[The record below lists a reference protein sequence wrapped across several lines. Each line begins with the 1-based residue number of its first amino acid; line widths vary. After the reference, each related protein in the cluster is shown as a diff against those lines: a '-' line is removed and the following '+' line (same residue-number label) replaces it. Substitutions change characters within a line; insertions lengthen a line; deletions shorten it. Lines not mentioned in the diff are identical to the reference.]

1 MERRNGEEG
10 RGRAW
15 CRIKM
20 SESPMGLGRAQLGW
34 SCLWEKQRET
44 EGRGVPLFMG
54 PWNEIFHD
62 QKERRNEQ
70 EQKQA
75 GTEGG

>member
-1 MERRNGEEG
+1 
-10 RGRAW
+10 
-15 CRIKM
+15 
-20 SESPMGLGRAQLGW
+20 
-34 SCLWEKQRET
+34 
-44 EGRGVPLFMG
+44 MG

-75 GTEGG
+75 GTEGGRQINKAGEGGEPQSFQTQAFPQGAEDLLIGQEKVIYTLS